1 MHSRCRTIAA
11 AAAVMVGVFHPTK
24 VSAHRL
30 KIPAFARKY
39 GLSCSVCHAPAPRLT
54 AAGEAFAA
62 NGFEFQVGEEPRD
75 TVGTGDPLL
84 RLQRTLP
91 LAIRFDAYAQVLSNR
106 KAGQSSSDLQTPWVM
121 KLLSG
126 GQVADKISYYTY
138 FLLTERGEVAGL
150 EDAYIQFTD
159 VAGTGI
165 NVQVGQFQVSDPMF
179 KRETRLPYED
189 YQAYRV
195 RVGDARAD
203 LTYDRG
209 VMATFSP
216 WGGADVAVEVVTGQG
231 LRTATND
238 RQYDS
243 DNGKNGVLR
252 FSQEIGAVRIGA
264 FGYAGSERANGVRNR
279 VSMWGPDATVTLGNV
294 ELNAQ
299 YVRRRDDDPFYGTCT
314 SASPCPGGSVRPFAT
329 SVSSAF
335 AEATLSPQGPAGRVF
350 ISALYNW
357 IDADAPVVALRLG
370 EQNTPAGFLSRYHT
384 GAFGLHYVLR
394 RNVRLMGEAGWD
406 FERDQGRLIAG
417 TMVAF

>member
-1 MHSRCRTIAA
+1 MATT
-11 AAAVMVGVFHPTK
+11 AVGALVLALLSPTK
-24 VSAHRL
+24 AQAHRL

-91 LAIRFDAYAQVLSNR
+91 LAVRFDAYAQFLSNR
-106 KAGQSSSDLQTPWVM
+106 RAEQASSDLQLPWVM

-126 GQVADKISYYTY
+126 GQVADKISYYVY

-159 VAGTGI
+159 VAGSGI

-179 KRETRLPYED
+179 KRETRLSYED
-189 YQAYRV
+189 YHAYRV
-195 RVGDARAD
+195 RVGEARAD

-209 VMATFSP
+209 LMATYSP
-216 WGGADVAVEVVTGQG
+216 WSGADLALEVVSGQG
-231 LRTATND
+231 LRAATNA
-238 RQYDS
+238 RQYDA

-252 FSQEIGAVRIGA
+252 FSQELGPLRVGA
-264 FGYAGSERANGVRNR
+264 FGYAGSERSNGVRNHIA
-279 VSMWGPDATVTLGNV
+279 MWGPDATLSLGTAA
-294 ELNAQ
+294 ELNVQ
-299 YVRRRDDDPFYGTCT
+299 YLRRRDDDAFYGSCT
-314 SASPCPGGSVRPFAT
+314 VATPCPGGRVRPFKT
-329 SVSSAF
+329 TVSSAF
-335 AEATLSPQGPAGRVF
+335 AEAIVSPRGPAGRVF
-350 ISALYNW
+350 LSALYNW
-357 IDADAPVVALRLG
+357 IDADAPVVSLRLG
-370 EQNTPAGFLSRYHT
+370 EEATPPGFLSRYRT
-384 GAFGLHYVLR
+384 GALGLHYVLR